1 MQLKSIFSLTAV
13 ILFMAACDFDDNGP
27 SGDLNETRSLIAE
40 EGAPAS
46 PESGQTGQTEGGWV
60 ITSFI
65 EDGRDIT
72 GQFAGYSF
80 RFYGDGQFQLLNP
93 SEEVTLGSYRIFMDD
108 GVQEFE
114 ISLPTGLPYHVREL
128 DDDWYV
134 EQITANRI
142 ALREYDEGKTEQLIF
157 EKR

>member
-1 MQLKSIFSLTAV
+1 
-13 ILFMAACDFDDNGP
+13 
-27 SGDLNETRSLIAE
+27 
-40 EGAPAS
+40 
-46 PESGQTGQTEGGWV
+46 
-60 ITSFI
+60 
-65 EDGRDIT
+65 
-72 GQFAGYSF
+72 
-80 RFYGDGQFQLLNP
+80 
-93 SEEVTLGSYRIFMDD
+93 MDD